1 MTIKKVKTLDNIIE
15 TYGNKLPDN
24 VVLAIFLEQ
33 AKLPQADVDFYI
45 ERFNEERRLCEVI
58 ENQLHGD
65 EQPLEPLEP
74 LEPERQEERRISE
87 ALEKVTEFIHDVTK
101 YQAEVEEVGEEN
113 ISVENKEDDVV
124 VVNI

>member
-1 MTIKKVKTLDNIIE
+1 MAIKKVKTLENIIE
-15 TYGNKLPDN
+15 AYGNKLPDN

-45 ERFNEERRLCEVI
+45 ERFNEERRRCEVI

-65 EQPLEPLEP
+65 DSLTLMAKG
-74 LEPERQEERRISE
+74 REERINE
-87 ALEKVTEFIHDVTK
+87 ALEKVTEFIHDVTE
-101 YQAEVEEVGEEN
+101 YLVVEEN
-113 ISVENKEDDVV
+113 ISVEIKEDDVV

>member
-1 MTIKKVKTLDNIIE
+1 MTIKKVKTLENIIE

-45 ERFNEERRLCEVI
+45 ERFNEERRRCEVI

-65 EQPLEPLEP
+65 EQQPL
-74 LEPERQEERRISE
+74 QEERRINE
-87 ALEKVTEFIHDVTK
+87 ALEKVNEFIHDVTE
-101 YQAEVEEVGEEN
+101 YLVVEKQVHGEEN

>member
-33 AKLPQADVDFYI
+33 ANLPPAEVDFFI
-45 ERFNEERRLCEVI
+45 ERYNEERRLCEAI
-58 ENQLHGD
+58 EK
-65 EQPLEPLEP
+65 
-74 LEPERQEERRISE
+74 
-87 ALEKVTEFIHDVTK
+87 ATEYLV
-101 YQAEVEEVGEEN
+101 VEEN
-113 ISVENKEDDVV
+113 ISVEIMEDDVV

>member
-1 MTIKKVKTLDNIIE
+1 MGIKKVKTLDNIIE

-45 ERFNEERRLCEVI
+45 ERFNEERRRCEVI

-65 EQPLEPLEP
+65 E
-74 LEPERQEERRISE
+74 ERINE
-87 ALEKVTEFIHDVTK
+87 ALEKVTEFIHEVTE
-101 YQAEVEEVGEEN
+101 YQALVEEVGEEN
-113 ISVENKEDDVV
+113 ISVEIKEDDVV

>member
-1 MTIKKVKTLDNIIE
+1 MGIKKVKTLDNIIE

-45 ERFNEERRLCEVI
+45 ERFNEERRRCEVI

-65 EQPLEPLEP
+65 E
-74 LEPERQEERRISE
+74 ERINE
-87 ALEKVTEFIHDVTK
+87 ALEKVTEFIHDVTE
-101 YQAEVEEVGEEN
+101 YLVVEKQVHGEEN
-113 ISVENKEDDVV
+113 IISVEIKEDDNV

>member
-1 MTIKKVKTLDNIIE
+1 MAIKKVKTLDNIIE

-45 ERFNEERRLCEVI
+45 ERFNEERRQCEVI
-58 ENQLHGD
+58 ENQLHG
-65 EQPLEPLEP
+65 EE
-74 LEPERQEERRISE
+74 QEERRISE
-87 ALEKVTEFIHDVTK
+87 ALEKVTEFIHDVTE
-101 YQAEVEEVGEEN
+101 YLVVETVGEEN